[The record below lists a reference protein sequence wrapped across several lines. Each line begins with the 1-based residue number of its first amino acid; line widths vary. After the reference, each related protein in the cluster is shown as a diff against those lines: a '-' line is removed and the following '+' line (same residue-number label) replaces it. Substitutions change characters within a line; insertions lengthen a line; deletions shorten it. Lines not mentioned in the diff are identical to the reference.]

1 MSMWNGFQKNN
12 APLAETIK
20 QVPLE
25 KTAKEITRDTLIEVR
40 DEESGKIIE
49 YRKLFSLKI

>member
-49 YRKLFSLKI
+49 YRKLFALKI